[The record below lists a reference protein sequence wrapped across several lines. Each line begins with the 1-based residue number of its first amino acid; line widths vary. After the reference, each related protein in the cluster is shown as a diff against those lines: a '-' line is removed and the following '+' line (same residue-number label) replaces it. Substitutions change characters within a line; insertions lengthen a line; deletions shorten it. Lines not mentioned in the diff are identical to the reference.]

1 MKAATMIQGDNFTDK
16 NITLGILGGG
26 QLGMMSAQAA
36 EKIGIR
42 TIIYTPEE
50 NSPASTVAYKTIC
63 ADYLNKETLK
73 DFAAQTDFISYE
85 VENIPL
91 ETIEYLST
99 LKPVYPEKSLL
110 EASQDRIKEKS
121 HLNSIGI
128 PTAKWSAP
136 ESADEIRETLAEWGT
151 QSCILKTARFGY
163 DGKGQARISSD
174 TNIDTLWSQFNNT
187 PIVMEEI
194 IDFDCEVSV
203 IIARDIN
210 GKTAHF
216 GPMLNAHKNH
226 ILSKT
231 TAPAP
236 IPTKIKNEAIALTET
251 LAKRL
256 DLIGVLTLELFITK
270 DGKILANEIAPRTH
284 NSGHWTIDACDCSQ
298 FEQHVRTVCGLPVGN
313 PQAHSPATMI
323 NLIGDDIENTKD
335 YEDKDGVFIHNYG
348 KTEVKPGRKMGHI
361 TILED

>member
-1 MKAATMIQGDNFTDK
+1 MTQGDNFTDK

-50 NSPASTVAYKTIC
+50 NSPASKVSYKTIC
-63 ADYLNKETLK
+63 ADYLNKEKLK
-73 DFAAQTDFISYE
+73 EFAETVDFISYE
-85 VENIPL
+85 FENIPV
-91 ETIEYLST
+91 ETIDYLST

-128 PTAKWSAP
+128 PTAKWAAP
-136 ESADEIRETLAEWGT
+136 ESADDIRKTLAKWNS

-163 DGKGQARISSD
+163 DGKGQARTSSD
-174 TNIDTLWSQFNNT
+174 TDIDTIWTQFNGA